1 MASARELVPG
11 WHLEIELE
19 DLGRRRTA
27 SLDFERRETVN
38 AQLAQIAPLTNKP
51 KFGQLLEFTNEAGD
65 VLAVLASAY
74 VSHVLRER

>member
-1 MASARELVPG
+1 MASAREPVRG

-19 DLGRRRTA
+19 GLGRRRTV
-27 SLDFERRETVN
+27 SLDFEQRETVN
-38 AQLAQIAPLTNKP
+38 GQLAQIAQLTNKP

-74 VSHVLRER
+74 VSHALCER